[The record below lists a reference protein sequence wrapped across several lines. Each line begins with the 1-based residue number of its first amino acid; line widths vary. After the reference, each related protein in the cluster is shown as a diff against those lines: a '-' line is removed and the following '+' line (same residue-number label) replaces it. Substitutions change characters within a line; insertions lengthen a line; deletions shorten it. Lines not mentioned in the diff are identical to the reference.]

1 MLTSPPGSW
10 LDHHHAGVGLIDE
23 KSGLVGNTVH
33 SGGTGLLACPSA
45 MPNARRQSSP
55 LLTSPAATGW
65 DRPPG
70 LSFCHAECAPPIFS
84 SAHQPRCH
92 RVLLNKRTMLA
103 HTSGPPSNVAHDAFV
118 TRRRNRPVGLS
129 HLSEQCCHTHE
140 CVRRVITTNA
150 RHRDQGD
157 LRRLEDPDPTFD
169 TASPPDR
176 LHRRSTAVAQCSAIS
191 CYKESLKIVVR
202 NQTRNTVLADAA
214 EVADTSEKRRTGLL
228 KHDRLDPGQ
237 GLWIVPSESV
247 HSFFMKFAIDLVYLD
262 RNKKVRKVRHRM
274 VPWRMS
280 ACLTAHSILEL
291 PAGVV
296 AASGTE
302 AGDQLEIESPK
313 TEDTDQKSEGQRPD
327 PQRGSGF

>member
-1 MLTSPPGSW
+1 VNS
-10 LDHHHAGVGLIDE
+10 V
-23 KSGLVGNTVH
+23 V
-33 SGGTGLLACPSA
+33 
-45 MPNARRQSSP
+45 
-55 LLTSPAATGW
+55 
-65 DRPPG
+65 
-70 LSFCHAECAPPIFS
+70 
-84 SAHQPRCH
+84 
-92 RVLLNKRTMLA
+92 
-103 HTSGPPSNVAHDAFV
+103 
-118 TRRRNRPVGLS
+118 
-129 HLSEQCCHTHE
+129 HTHE

-157 LRRLEDPDPTFD
+157 LRRLEDPNPTSG

-176 LHRRSTAVAQCSAIS
+176 IHRRSTTVAQCSAIS